1 MRILLI
7 VLLASTPLP
16 FAAAQDTARIYVYE
30 TLTSGMRSW
39 RAITCDGEPAAEL
52 RRGMFFAISTTPG
65 THMVGVNGGV
75 SVAVVLKAGEE
86 AFVRLGRNHLVGAQP
101 IPRLYVDTNPTH
113 NRMTN
118 LRYVKEGR
126 IHSDAVFRSD
136 PRPPP
141 RLKIRE
147 D

>member
-7 VLLASTPLP
+7 VLFILTPLP

-39 RAITCDGEPAAEL
+39 LAITCDGEPAAEL
-52 RRGMFFAISTTPG
+52 RCGMFFAMSTTPG
-65 THMVGVNGGV
+65 AHMVGVNGGV
-75 SVAVVLKAGEE
+75 SVAVELKAGEE
-86 AFVRLGRNHLVGAQP
+86 AFVRLGRNYRVGVPP
-101 IPRLYVDTNPTH
+101 IPELSVSINPTH

-141 RLKIRE
+141 RLMTRE